1 MIEAA
6 APRHRRKV
14 GRILPLQRIALALR
28 PVDLASQV
36 AFAPADGPRLDESAH
51 LGLPQLLAFEAP
63 RGVGAAGLE
72 FRASAPPL
80 LHFLAFLGLLLIRPR
95 WLLIRRARVEFLRP
109 GPRRQP

>member
-6 APRHRRKV
+6 SPRHRRKV

-36 AFAPADGPRLDESAH
+36 AFAPADCARLVESTH

-72 FRASAPPL
+72 FGASAPQL
-80 LHFLAFLGLLLIRPR
+80 LHFLAFLGLLLIRR
-95 WLLIRRARVEFLRP
+95 SLLLIR
-109 GPRRQP
+109 